1 MTHLV
6 FGFFFAFITAIVV
19 IAGDTVLKIAADA
32 NKPLLS
38 GLVLSGC
45 AIYAVSAIFWLY
57 AMRHVTLAQAGVAYS
72 MLTLLALCAIGV
84 LWFDERLY
92 AREIAGIGCA
102 LAAMIL
108 MVRVT

>member
-1 MTHLV
+1 MTHLI
-6 FGFFFAFITAIVV
+6 FGFFFAFVTAIVV
-19 IAGDTVLKIAADA
+19 IAGDTILKIAADT
-32 NKPLLS
+32 NKPVLS
-38 GLVLSGC
+38 GLVIAGSL
-45 AIYAVSAIFWLY
+45 IYAISAFFWLY

-92 AREIAGIGCA
+92 TREFLGIGCA
-102 LAAMIL
+102 LAAMVL